1 MARHTLNKP
10 INDEYDRRFLD
21 GLCGE
26 LEHRDGLNFKKGERI
41 EANGGDQ
48 TEIVLVSANGT
59 KYKIEVSDAGVISAT
74 ATI

>member
-1 MARHTLNKP
+1 MARQTLNKP

-21 GLCGE
+21 GLVGE
-26 LEHRDGLNFKKGERI
+26 LERRDGLNFKKSERI

>member
-1 MARHTLNKP
+1 MARQTLNKP
-10 INDEYDRRFLD
+10 INDDYDRRFLYC
-21 GLCGE
+21 LVGE
-26 LEHRDGLNFKKGERI
+26 LERRDGLNFKKSERI

-59 KYKIEVSDAGVISAT
+59 KYKIEVSDAGGISAT